1 MKTLISWLG
10 RSMEEAP
17 GEPSALRVVVV
28 VGMLAIVALW
38 SVACLW
44 HRSLVEIPGTVLGF
58 AGTLLTAKF
67 AQKFAESKET

>member
-1 MKTLISWLG
+1 
-10 RSMEEAP
+10 MEETP

-38 SVACLW
+38 SAACVW

-67 AQKFAESKET
+67 AQKFAEHKEG

>member
-1 MKTLISWLG
+1 MKALITWLG
-10 RSMEEAP
+10 KSMEETP

-28 VGMLAIVALW
+28 VGMLAIIALW
-38 SVACLW
+38 SAACVW

-67 AQKFAESKET
+67 AQKFAEHRED